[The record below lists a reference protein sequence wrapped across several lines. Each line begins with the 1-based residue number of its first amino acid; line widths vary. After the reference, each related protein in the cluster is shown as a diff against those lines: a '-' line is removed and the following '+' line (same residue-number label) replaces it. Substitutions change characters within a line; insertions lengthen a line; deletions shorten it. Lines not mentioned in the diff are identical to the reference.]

1 MSKNAFTLFEAMIV
15 MVVIGTLAGVL
26 LSIARPTNLKQEAFQ
41 KAGLELYRHI
51 DFATK
56 QIMIKNS
63 PIYSLDRVISSNG
76 TEFSIEKEEDA
87 KYFLELYKKYLLVK
101 RSDKNIIEGK
111 IILRNNAT
119 FEIKLN
125 GDCTKEATG
134 LYNPMLPNTSRA
146 PKSCGL
152 IYYDVN
158 GDKEPNILGVDK
170 YIVAIGKLGLK

>member
-15 MVVIGTLAGVL
+15 MVVIGTLTGVL

-87 KYFLELYKKYLLVK
+87 KYFL
-101 RSDKNIIEGK
+101 
-111 IILRNNAT
+111 
-119 FEIKLN
+119 
-125 GDCTKEATG
+125 
-134 LYNPMLPNTSRA
+134 
-146 PKSCGL
+146 
-152 IYYDVN
+152 
-158 GDKEPNILGVDK
+158 
-170 YIVAIGKLGLK
+170 